1 MANARAS
8 QIAAGAAVVLVLVF
22 ILYNQQTPQGKKTI
36 DLSDESLS
44 TKETQSSCQPCVCPA
59 PVHTRLH
66 AEVEATKSR
75 ESELKKQE
83 QRAFCESRP
92 SMPGVIPKVMTMANK
107 PVKMFFISGL
117 GGERDI
123 VSVIALDS
131 GEWETFHVN
140 EIIGKLDAARA
151 AGNKDPVFLDIG
163 SNIGWFSIQAAVRGF
178 RVYSFDAMRRNGNI
192 FRSTMCENPE
202 AMEKITFY
210 NVALSNEER
219 LCIVSSDPSNVGNGQ
234 IECGE
239 TNTNRPTNTKYP
251 GNVVREA
258 VDMVRLDKYV
268 HEPIEVLKI
277 DVEGHE
283 LLALQ
288 GGGDL
293 FAKGQVKY
301 LTSEISSIREPDG
314 QLLQQLQT
322 WGFQCSVSSFKG
334 PFLYFN
340 KGQEL
345 ADLQKVVGGPTGG
358 NPMAL
363 LSVFCKHKSA

>member
-1 MANARAS
+1 MFNHHTPVS
-8 QIAAGAAVVLVLVF
+8 GAASAFLFMLIIMF
-22 ILYNQQTPQGKKTI
+22 FQKRNDGQ
-36 DLSDESLS
+36 SNFSLGNV
-44 TKETQSSCQPCVCPA
+44 QSSCPTCFPCICPVQP
-59 PVHTRLH
+59 
-66 AEVEATKSR
+66 KSVQ
-75 ESELKKQE
+75 EMKKDNQ
-83 QRAFCESRP
+83 QFCNNRP
-92 SMPGVIPKVMTMANK
+92 QMEGVISKEMSMDNT
-107 PVKMFFISGL
+107 PVNMYFISGKT
-117 GGERDI
+117 GEHDI
-123 VSVIALDS
+123 VSDFAIRT
-131 GEWETFHVN
+131 GEWETPIVM
-140 EIIGKLDAARA
+140 EIVGKLNDAKA

-163 SNIGWFSIQAAVRGF
+163 SNIGWFSMQVAVRGF
-178 RVYSFDAMRRNGNI
+178 RVYAFDAMRRNGNI
-192 FRSTMCENPE
+192 FRLTMCENPK
-202 AMEKITFY
+202 AMEKIMFY
-210 NVALSNEER
+210 NVALSNDER
-219 LCIVSSDPSNVGNGQ
+219 LCIVSSDKDNAGNGQ

-239 TNTNRPTNTKYP
+239 TNTDRPTNTKYP
-251 GNVVREA
+251 NNVVRNA
-258 VDMVRLDKYV
+258 LDMVRLDKYV

-363 LSVFCKHKSA
+363 FSVFCKHKSA